1 MGTGDIILVSLREYQ
16 DDKGDVILK
25 YTADE
30 ARQLKSVGELPEST
44 VINEVSAQGEE
55 GGFEFE
61 DGDGSDSGSE
71 VDVDAI

>member
-25 YTADE
+25 YSSDE

-44 VINEVSAQGEE
+44 VINEVSAQGDE

-61 DGDGSDSGSE
+61 GTDDESGDE